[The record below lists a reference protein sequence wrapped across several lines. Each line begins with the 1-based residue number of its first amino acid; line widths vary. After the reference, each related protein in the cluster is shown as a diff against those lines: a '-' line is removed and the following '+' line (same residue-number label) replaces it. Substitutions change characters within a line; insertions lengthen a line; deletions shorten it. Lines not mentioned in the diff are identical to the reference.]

1 MWRKAQEDETT
12 QQKEVNIQNISSPV
26 VRSKD
31 TDVYQEYSEGL
42 NIVETVSH
50 VS

>member
-1 MWRKAQEDETT
+1 MWRKAQEDQTT
-12 QQKEVNIQNISSPV
+12 QQKEINIQNISSPV

-31 TDVYQEYSEGL
+31 TDVYQECSEGL
-42 NIVETVSH
+42 NIVEPVSH